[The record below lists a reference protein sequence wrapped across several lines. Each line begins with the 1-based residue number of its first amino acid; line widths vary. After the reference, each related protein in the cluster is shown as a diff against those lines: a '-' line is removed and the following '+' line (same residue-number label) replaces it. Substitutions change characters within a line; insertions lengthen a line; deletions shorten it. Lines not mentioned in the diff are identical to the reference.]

1 MLESLHVGLP
11 HASLHIAVR
20 KGNESLFSNHPFVQ
34 KVIVWDKKGGKYK
47 ELLRTLNIIRN
58 ERYDL
63 VLNLQR
69 FASSGLLTVFS
80 GAKQTR
86 GFAKNPLSM
95 FFTKRFE
102 HILGKKGDEVY
113 THEID
118 RNHELIT
125 DIAGEKAMMPRI
137 YPPKVS
143 LPATPYVVIA
153 PASVWFTKQFPAE
166 RWVELVDALTDYHV
180 VFVGARGDRGLVDS
194 IISQSVHA
202 DTANRCGELSM
213 LESAALMRDAAMTY
227 CNDSAPLH
235 FCSAVDASVTAI
247 FCSTIPEFGFGP
259 LGKKAQV
266 VQTPEN
272 LACRPCGL
280 HGYKACPQKHFAC
293 AKGILIR
300 DLLTP
305 LNHE

>member
-1 MLESLHVGLP
+1 MLESLHVHAP
-11 HASLHIAVR
+11 HASMHLAVR
-20 KGNESLFSNHPFVQ
+20 KGNESLFSNHPFVE
-34 KVIVWDKKGGKYK
+34 KVVVWDKKGGKYK
-47 ELLRTLNIIRN
+47 ALLQTLGKIRN

-69 FASSGLLTVFS
+69 YASSGLLTAFS

-86 GFAKNPLSM
+86 GFSKNPLSI
-95 FFTKRFE
+95 FFSKRYE
-102 HILGKKGDEVY
+102 HNLGKAGDEVY
-113 THEID
+113 AHEID
-118 RNHELIT
+118 RNHRLIV
-125 DIAGEKAMMPRI
+125 DFAGEKAMMPRI
-137 YPPKVS
+137 YPPKVE
-143 LPATPYVVIA
+143 LPASPYVVIA
-153 PASVWFTKQFPAE
+153 PASVWYTKQFPAE

-180 VFVGARGDRGLVDS
+180 VFVGASGDRDLVDS
-194 IISQSVHA
+194 IVSQSVHA
-202 DTANRCGELSM
+202 DTANRCGELTM

-235 FCSAVDASVTAI
+235 FCSAVNAPVTAI

-259 LGKKAQV
+259 LGEKAHV

-272 LACRPCGL
+272 LACRPCGV

-300 DLLTP
+300 DLLVP
-305 LNHE
+305 LNHG